1 MIMAEKSKEDVN
13 REAEQVLMQYQ
24 MQGQQLENVLAQ
36 KQALLFQKAEMES
49 ALKEIE
55 TGSELFKIVGPIIV
69 KKSKEELKAD
79 LEDKNEELELMIKQ
93 VERNE
98 KKLREMAEKSRDRLQ
113 ELIPALQGQQPKSA
127 HKCDDKDCEECG
139 K

>member
-1 MIMAEKSKEDVN
+1 MIMAEKSKEDAN

-49 ALKEIE
+49 ALKELE
-55 TGSELFKIVGPIIV
+55 TGTELFKIVGPIIV
-69 KKSKEELKAD
+69 KKSKTELKAE
-79 LEDKNEELELMIKQ
+79 LEDKNEELELMVKQ

-98 KKLREMAEKSRDRLQ
+98 KKLREMAEKSRERLQ
-113 ELIPALQGQQPKSA
+113 ELIPALQNHEHKA